1 MSKQGKADDPA
12 RFFDSN
18 HDKEIKGVGG
28 RCLLRSDTRRGSRP
42 AGEQEEEKEGRKGR
56 EGGRGRI
63 ERSKKTHLCHVVA
76 GVDLQRFQGVLF
88 RKPRGF
94 ALDLR
99 QEEVRARESE
109 AQVVKVTHRR
119 GEKEASLIQNTPS
132 SAFPPP
138 PPPPPSFPS
147 PFLSYLARDRVDVYH
162 VEKKAA
168 LQTFRRY
175 HRI

>member
-1 MSKQGKADDPA
+1 MT
-12 RFFDSN
+12 
-18 HDKEIKGVGG
+18 KEIKGVGG
-28 RCLLRSDTRRGSRP
+28 RCLLPSDTRIGSRP
-42 AGEQEEEKEGRKGR
+42 AGEQEEGKEGRKGR

-63 ERSKKTHLCHVVA
+63 EGSKKTHLCHVVA

-119 GEKEASLIQNTPS
+119 GGEEASLIQNTPS

-138 PPPPPSFPS
+138 PPSFPS
-147 PFLSYLARDRVDVYH
+147 PFLPHLARDRVDVYH

-168 LQTFRRY
+168 LQTFRRD